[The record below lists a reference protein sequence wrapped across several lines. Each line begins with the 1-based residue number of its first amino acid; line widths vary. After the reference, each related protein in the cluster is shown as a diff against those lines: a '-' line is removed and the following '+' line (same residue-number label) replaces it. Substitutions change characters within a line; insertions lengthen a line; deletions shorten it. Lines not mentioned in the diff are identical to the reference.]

1 VLTVDPA
8 LAAHRRHYPS
18 VSLLVPIDGPTPWA
32 ARLRRLQRK
41 ANLRLLVEF
50 DGNPDERLLAHLD
63 DAVVNAEAPHGAR
76 SLAVYAS
83 SEGCDWVGLAVHV
96 RERVVVDDTFA
107 TRDLVHHDLRSP
119 RYWVLAL
126 SLEHPRLL
134 RGHGSRLHPQ
144 TLPLRDTVEHP
155 STSRD
160 HRSRDRSDAIEAR
173 RTRRLRALDMA
184 ISEAVGD
191 DPDPLVVV
199 GVEPTL
205 SRFLGRTGHI
215 SRVEGAVRR
224 AADPS
229 LTALA
234 ATVAPSVA
242 EMLTERRVIALHQ
255 LDQAVG
261 AGRAS
266 SGLDQVWRHARRER
280 GALLLVEEHF
290 EVAARLRADGT
301 LQRAED
307 PDAPDVIDDV
317 VDELIEI
324 VLSRQGRLEIV
335 PDGTLATH
343 QRIALVPA
351 RKGKR

>member
-1 VLTVDPA
+1 MLTVDPA
-8 LAAHRRHYPS
+8 IAAHRRHYPS
-18 VSLLVPIDGPTPWA
+18 VSLLVPIDGPTPWP
-32 ARLRRLQRK
+32 ARLRRLQRE
-41 ANLRLLVEF
+41 ANLRLLAEF
-50 DGNPDERLLAHLD
+50 DGHPDGQLVAHLD
-63 DAVVNAEAPHGAR
+63 DAVVNAEAPPGAR

-83 SEGCDWVGLAVHV
+83 SEGCDVVGLAVQV

-126 SLEHPRLL
+126 SLQHPRLL
-134 RGHGSRLHPQ
+134 RGHGSRLHPRA
-144 TLPLRDTVEHP
+144 LPLRDTVEHP

-160 HRSRDRSDAIEAR
+160 RRGRERDDATEAR
-173 RTRRLRALDMA
+173 RTRRLRAIDMA
-184 ISEAVGD
+184 IGEAVGD

-205 SRFLGRTGHI
+205 SRFLGRTRHI
-215 SRVEGAVRR
+215 ARVGGVVRR

-229 LTALA
+229 PEALA
-234 ATVAPSVA
+234 ATVAPAVA
-242 EMLTERRVIALHQ
+242 EMLTERRVAALHQ
-255 LDQAVG
+255 LDQAVS

-266 SGLDQVWRHARRER
+266 SGLDQVWRDARRER

-301 LQRAED
+301 LQRAD
-307 PDAPDVIDDV
+307 DTDAPDVIDDV

-335 PDGTLATH
+335 PDHTLATH

-351 RKGKR
+351 RKGRR

>member
-8 LAAHRRHYPS
+8 IAAHRRHYPS
-18 VSLLVPIDGPTPWA
+18 VSLLVPVDGPTPWP

-41 ANLRLLVEF
+41 ANLRLLAEF
-50 DGNPDERLLAHLD
+50 DGNPDRRLLAHLD
-63 DAVVNAEAPHGAR
+63 EAVVNASAPHGAR

-134 RGHGSRLHPQ
+134 RGHGSRLHPH

-160 HRSRDRSDAIEAR
+160 HRSRDRSNAIEAR

-199 GVEPTL
+199 GGEPTL

-215 SRVEGAVRR
+215 ARVEGAVRR

-290 EVAARLRADGT
+290 EVAARLRADDT
-301 LQRAED
+301 LGPADD

-317 VDELIEI
+317 VDEVIEI
-324 VLSRQGRLEIV
+324 VLGQQGRVEIV

-351 RKGKR
+351 PKRKR

>member
-1 VLTVDPA
+1 MLTVDPT

-18 VSLLVPIDGPTPWA
+18 VSLLVPIDGPTPWPD
-32 ARLRRLQRK
+32 RLRRLQHE
-41 ANLRLLVEF
+41 ANLRLLAEF
-50 DGNPDERLLAHLD
+50 DGNPDGRLLAHLD

-83 SEGCDWVGLAVHV
+83 SQGCDWVGLAVRV

-107 TRDLVHHDLRSP
+107 TRDLVHHHLRSP
-119 RYWVLAL
+119 RFWVLAL
-126 SLEHPRLL
+126 SLEQPRLL
-134 RGHGSRLHPQ
+134 RGHGSRLHPH
-144 TLPLRDTVEHP
+144 TLPLRNTVEHP

-160 HRSRDRSDAIEAR
+160 HRRGDRTDAIEAR

-184 ISEAVGD
+184 ISEAVGN

-205 SRFLGRTGHI
+205 SRFLARTNHI
-215 SRVEGAVRR
+215 ARVEGVVRR
-224 AADPS
+224 AADWN
-229 LTALA
+229 LADLA

-242 EMLTERRVIALHQ
+242 EMLTERRVAALHR

-280 GALLLVEEHF
+280 GALLLLEEHF
-290 EVAARLRADGT
+290 EVAARLRPDDT
-301 LQRAED
+301 LQHADD

-317 VDELIEI
+317 VDEHIEI